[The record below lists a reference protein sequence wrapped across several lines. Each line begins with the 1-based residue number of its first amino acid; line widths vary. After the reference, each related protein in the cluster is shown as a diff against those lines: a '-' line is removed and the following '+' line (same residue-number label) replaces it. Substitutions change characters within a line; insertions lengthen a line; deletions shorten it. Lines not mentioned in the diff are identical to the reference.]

1 MVAVNGPQHQ
11 RHLKSSFLE
20 GEPSQ
25 EMSVPF
31 LRTAGAKAFLIFNAN
46 EMNTMTTVSKQNL
59 REALMQIASSKPLS
73 LRSAVA
79 KEALGYDNPKIF
91 FADLLQHG
99 CITGM
104 VSGLVHYNDTDGL
117 KAMVSGFNA

>member
-1 MVAVNGPQHQ
+1 
-11 RHLKSSFLE
+11 
-20 GEPSQ
+20 
-25 EMSVPF
+25 
-31 LRTAGAKAFLIFNAN
+31 
-46 EMNTMTTVSKQNL
+46 MNTMTTVSKQNL

-104 VSGLVHYNDTDGL
+104 VSGLVHYNDTHAFFDKHYAEIEALRHDYEFNIGEPLEIKNDL
-117 KAMVSGFNA
+117 KKGGILEKILERDVRTA